1 MSTKRIVV
9 SVPTA
14 LSFRNVMRSGLFER
28 LALGSDLLVAAP
40 AEGQTAFQSAGID
53 DSKMWVL
60 QRPSES
66 RSHTLFLES
75 LKQAFFNRTKVNTR
89 EVLLKFRHRDR
100 PASLRRDLRQ
110 RANRLL
116 VPVGH
121 FDRGYA
127 WLQHNEEQAFNRLIE
142 ASIKKRLLGAEV
154 ALGFSTVI
162 RNESEWLLFRAM
174 QALGIPTLTHIL
186 SFDNLTSLGYVPLT
200 RFDRFLVWNE
210 RMATEL
216 RDYYGVPSDRVVITG
231 TPQFDLHIDARL
243 HWDAETTRTELG
255 INEHRPYLLYCANI
269 RVQTPREPE
278 LLSHVIEVFRKDGAL
293 KDFQWV
299 VRLHPQDDYDRWKSV
314 KDRGVLFSKPWTQGH
329 NGAAFWGTPDDRD
342 IALLTN
348 SIRHAELVFSIGS
361 SIALDCAVLDKPLVN
376 IGFHPDKGSLEDV
389 YYGNAHRSHHYA
401 LITASGAAPVASNHH
416 ELVALALEALREP
429 AARSEARRRLK
440 NLMCGPVDGKA
451 AIRIADEIL
460 NFQSQRCATASL
472 AS

>member
-1 MSTKRIVV
+1 MPANKIVV

-14 LSFRNVMRSGLFER
+14 FSFRNVMRSGLFER
-28 LALGSDLLVAAP
+28 LAVDSDLLVAAP
-40 AEGQTAFQSAGID
+40 AEGQTAFQSAGVD
-53 DSKMWVL
+53 DSKMWML

-66 RSHTLFLES
+66 RSHTLLLES

-100 PASLRRDLRQ
+100 PASLRRDIRQ

-116 VPVGH
+116 APVGH

-127 WLQHNEEQAFNRLIE
+127 WLQHLEEQAFSRLIK
-142 ASIKKRLLGAEV
+142 ASFKEKLRRAEV
-154 ALGFSTVI
+154 VAGLSTVI

-186 SFDNLTSLGYVPLT
+186 SFDNLTSVGYVPLT

-210 RMATEL
+210 RMATEVQ
-216 RDYYGVPSDRVVITG
+216 DYYGVPSDKVAITG
-231 TPQFDLHIDARL
+231 TPQFDFHIDRRH
-243 HWDAETTRTELG
+243 HWDARTTRTELG
-255 INEHRPYLLYCANI
+255 MKEHRPYLLYCANI

-278 LLSHVIEVFRKDGAL
+278 LLSHVLELFRKDVL
-293 KDFQWV
+293 LREFQWV

-314 KDRGVLFSKPWTQGH
+314 EGRGVLFSKPWRQGH
-329 NGAAFWGTPDDRD
+329 DGATFWGTPDARD

-389 YYGNAHRSHHYA
+389 YYSNAHRSHHYA
-401 LITASGAAPVASNHH
+401 PITASGAAPVASNHQ
-416 ELVALALEALREP
+416 ELVALALEALRAP
-429 AARSEARRRLK
+429 AARSEARWRLK

-451 AIRIADEIL
+451 AKRISEEVL
-460 NFQSQRCATASL
+460 RFQSRCYVTASL